1 MIAALFAKVAGARQ
15 WLTLVAVGAAAAFLY
30 IQWSRV
36 TGQRDA
42 AVAWSEKACAAAGV
56 GYAATTETVDGKRMN
71 FATGQ
76 RCHAAIVE
84 LAAFRTGTDRV
95 TAETLAAAMRDRD
108 ARTQTD
114 AAHARAAA
122 EAARAATQRMEAAD
136 AKAAPTDRVDGDWF
150 AALNDLAGL
159 RAPPAGR

>member
-1 MIAALFAKVAGARQ
+1 MIAALFAKIASSRQ

-36 TGQRDA
+36 TGQRDV

-56 GYAATTETVDGKRMN
+56 GYAATTETIDGKRVN

-76 RCHAAIVE
+76 RCHATIVD
-84 LAAFRTGTDRV
+84 LVAFRTDTDRV
-95 TAETLAAAMRDRD
+95 TAKRLAAAMRDRD
-108 ARTQTD
+108 ARTRTD

-122 EAARAATQRMEAAD
+122 EAARAATERMETAD
-136 AKAAPTDRVDGDWF
+136 AKAASTDRVDRDWF

-159 RAPPAGR
+159 RAHPAGR